1 MAATVI
7 PPKDVDPP
15 RSDDPYFV
23 VAADKGTATFSDTA
37 NGISQKFGFW
47 LDDAFASGGSAGYD
61 HKKMGITARGAWE
74 AVKRHFR
81 EMNRDIQTT
90 PFTVVGVGD
99 MSGDVFGNGM
109 LLSEK
114 TRLIAAFDHRDI
126 FIDPDP
132 DEVASMAERRR
143 LFALPR
149 SSWQDYDKSKLSKG
163 GVIVS
168 RSQKSVTLLAEAA
181 AAIGLDKATASP
193 TEIMR
198 AILKAPVDLL
208 WFGGIGTYVQGERRE
223 QRGGR
228 RPRQRR
234 DPRHRAANCAPR

>member
-1 MAATVI
+1 M
-7 PPKDVDPP
+7 
-15 RSDDPYFV
+15 
-23 VAADKGTATFSDTA
+23 
-37 NGISQKFGFW
+37 
-47 LDDAFASGGSAGYD
+47 
-61 HKKMGITARGAWE
+61 
-74 AVKRHFR
+74 KRHFR

-90 PFTVVGVGD
+90 PFSVVGVGD

-132 DEVASMAERRR
+132 DMAASMAERRR

-168 RSQKSVTLLAEAA
+168 RSQKSVTLSPEALPETSSTRPKSNESRFEVMRIQTFVIGSVFGAGAIPVCAEAPRNLA
-181 AAIGLDKATASP
+181 ARRLPRCSGSYA
-193 TEIMR
+193 R
-198 AILKAPVDLL
+198 AAD
-208 WFGGIGTYVQGERRE
+208 G
-223 QRGGR
+223 
-228 RPRQRR
+228 
-234 DPRHRAANCAPR
+234 RHRLRLPLTNRFHGPDLD